1 LRGYGERSTQSCSLA
16 GESMEGLVYTTNTGE
31 FAAELGCFAVA
42 NLKDEHLSME
52 NMFLHNDH
60 RKTSKW

>member
-1 LRGYGERSTQSCSLA
+1 
-16 GESMEGLVYTTNTGE
+16 MEGLVYTTNTGE